1 MKVSEVIK
9 RLNELKKELGDVDCE
24 IYMEDIDGTQIGI
37 DEINE
42 IDISTD
48 EEGLD
53 AAIYIAH
60 MNKGE

>member
-24 IYMEDIDGTQIGI
+24 IYMEDIDGTQIGM